1 MRISN
6 KGHRFFSTEGRCYTY
21 DSRGTGYGRGE
32 GVGCVVIKSLEDA
45 LKDGDPIRAI
55 IRSSVVGSDG
65 KTPGITMPSGDAQER
80 IIRKAYEQA
89 GLDPIDTG
97 YVEAHGSGTAAGDP
111 VEARAIAATL
121 GKSRP
126 VMKPLYV
133 GSIKTNIGH
142 LESASG
148 IAGFIKAVLVL
159 EKGYIPPN
167 LNYDKPR
174 DDLSLD
180 KWNVKVK
187 NRELSN

>member
-1 MRISN
+1 M
-6 KGHRFFSTEGRCYTY
+6 
-21 DSRGTGYGRGE
+21 
-32 GVGCVVIKSLEDA
+32 GCVVIKSLEDA

-65 KTPGITMPSGDAQER
+65 KTPGITMPSGDAQEG

-97 YVEAHGSGTAAGDP
+97 YVEAHGTGTAAGDP

-159 EKGYIPPN
+159 EKGYIPPH

-174 DDLSLD
+174 DDFSLD
-180 KWNVKVK
+180 KWNIKVR